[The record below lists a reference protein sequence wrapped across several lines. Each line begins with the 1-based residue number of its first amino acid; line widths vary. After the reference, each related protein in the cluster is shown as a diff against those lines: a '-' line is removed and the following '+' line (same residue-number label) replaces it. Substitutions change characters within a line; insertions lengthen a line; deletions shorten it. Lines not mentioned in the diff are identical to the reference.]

1 MKAKHKELRIC
12 IISRRFQILSRA
24 SDHGF
29 IWTVAKGLAQLGH
42 QVTVISFSSP
52 INQFQIERDQVTAY
66 FLNDEGSR
74 FKRTSFEESVY
85 QIFLDLHKQ
94 KPFDLVHSLDSSGL
108 KIAKNKKNLQ
118 LAFAFDIEAT
128 QISQIFAILGM
139 QQETIRGLL
148 TTAVALVYKFLT
160 TYFGSDKELLKYADA
175 IFVTHP
181 QQRVMLERYYF
192 YPDFHIYSV
201 PYGVDVGDLTPK
213 DKSLELKKNL
223 NLPENSL
230 ISITISDMTDINELQ
245 NILMAFEK
253 VAIKKPNAY
262 LVIIGNGPLF
272 HKVENLVYSYA
283 LGNKVILTG
292 ALKNSELMD
301 YIVISDVF
309 VNLSSRSTG
318 FEPAQIEAMAQKKI
332 IIGSEVSPL
341 SNVVEDAVDGFLIRP
356 ADVDSLSNLLIE
368 IFSGSLPN
376 EEIGEKARQKVLEI
390 FDAQKMILTVNSS
403 YQKIIANKRS

>member
-1 MKAKHKELRIC
+1 MY
-12 IISRRFQILSRA
+12 
-24 SDHGF
+24 
-29 IWTVAKGLAQLGH
+29 
-42 QVTVISFSSP
+42 
-52 INQFQIERDQVTAY
+52 Y
-66 FLNDEGSR
+66 F
-74 FKRTSFEESVY
+74 
-85 QIFLDLHKQ
+85 
-94 KPFDLVHSLDSSGL
+94 
-108 KIAKNKKNLQ
+108 
-118 LAFAFDIEAT
+118 
-128 QISQIFAILGM
+128 
-139 QQETIRGLL
+139 
-148 TTAVALVYKFLT
+148 
-160 TYFGSDKELLKYADA
+160 
-175 IFVTHP
+175 
-181 QQRVMLERYYF
+181 F

-230 ISITISDMTDINELQ
+230 ITVTISDMTDLNELR

-272 HKVENLVYSYA
+272 HKVEHLVYSYA

-292 ALKNSELMD
+292 ALKNSELID

-403 YQKIIANKRS
+403 YQKIIANKI